1 MGAISCRFV
10 RPDRLLFQG
19 EVDHLVLV
27 AESGELGVWPS
38 HAPVIVALG
47 DGVVRLHR
55 LESDGGGQLDI
66 IVSGGYAEVKDDQV
80 IVLADHARR
89 SDDIEP
95 DVVNETRAAAEAKRD
110 KLPEGDQRRRYYD
123 NKIKWCDLLLSYT

>member
-47 DGVVRLHR
+47 DGVVRLYR

>member
-1 MGAISCRFV
+1 M
-10 RPDRLLFQG
+10 
-19 EVDHLVLV
+19 
-27 AESGELGVWPS
+27 WPS

-47 DGVVRLHR
+47 DGVVRLYR

>member
-110 KLPEGDQRRRYYD
+110 RLPEGDQRRRYYD

>member
-1 MGAISCRFV
+1 MGTIQCQFV
-10 RPDRLLFQG
+10 RPDSLLFHCT
-19 EVDHLVLV
+19 VVHMILV
-27 AESGELGVWPS
+27 AASGELGVWPS
-38 HAPVIVALG
+38 HAPAIVALG

-55 LESDGGGQLDI
+55 LDSDGGGQLDI

-95 DVVNETRAAAEAKRD
+95 DVVQETLAAAQAKRD
-110 KLPEGDQRRRYYD
+110 RLPEGDQRRLYYD
-123 NKIKWCDLLLSYT
+123 NKIRWCELLLQYA